1 MKEAATRARAR
12 ARSAP
17 KMATARPREVSGGS
31 RRMTISMMAQA
42 SSPPMASTRGYRG
55 EIGAPQQRALP
66 RSKSQPRTG
75 RLSKI
80 RIGVLHEGQW
90 EGGLT
95 TLNPA
100 GTR

>member
-1 MKEAATRARAR
+1 
-12 ARSAP
+12 
-17 KMATARPREVSGGS
+17 
-31 RRMTISMMAQA
+31 
-42 SSPPMASTRGYRG
+42 MASTRGYRG